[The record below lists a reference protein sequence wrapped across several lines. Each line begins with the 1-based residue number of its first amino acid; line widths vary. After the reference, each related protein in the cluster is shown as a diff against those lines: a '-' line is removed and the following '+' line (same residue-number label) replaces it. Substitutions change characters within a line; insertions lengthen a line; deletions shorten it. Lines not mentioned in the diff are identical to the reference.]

1 MSQWHKQVGTSSELS
16 ELQKIGLTFSSLAIH
31 AYHHISFHQNQ
42 LLINISH
49 SNRYLHQ
56 RWTMERGVENMDQS
70 KLEELKRI
78 IELTGKEVKEDPHN
92 DAYGWNIKKWV
103 DLWFGYNKNIH
114 LKDSNDLALFVEIQ
128 GYIGTIEPYLEK
140 VDTESITAGDVIELG
155 ILYRYEST
163 RDRKERPKDPQIS
176 LLMRLDES
184 KDAEA
189 IVDDL
194 MSFFEKYR

>member
-1 MSQWHKQVGTSSELS
+1 
-16 ELQKIGLTFSSLAIH
+16 
-31 AYHHISFHQNQ
+31 
-42 LLINISH
+42 
-49 SNRYLHQ
+49 
-56 RWTMERGVENMDQS
+56 MERGVENMDQS

-163 RDRKERPKDPQIS
+163 RDRKERPKYPQIS

>member
-1 MSQWHKQVGTSSELS
+1 M
-16 ELQKIGLTFSSLAIH
+16 
-31 AYHHISFHQNQ
+31 
-42 LLINISH
+42 
-49 SNRYLHQ
+49 
-56 RWTMERGVENMDQS
+56 
-70 KLEELKRI
+70 
-78 IELTGKEVKEDPHN
+78 
-92 DAYGWNIKKWV
+92 
-103 DLWFGYNKNIH
+103 
-114 LKDSNDLALFVEIQ
+114 
-128 GYIGTIEPYLEK
+128 EK